1 MRQKEAMTVR
11 LKTLKL
17 RLEEL
22 QQEENRLTEAAAEE
36 ENRQEHIKG
45 MLQQII
51 LSDDELKSF
60 MYEAVSRVDVYPDRD
75 LEITWKHS
83 DLRKGMQK
91 DKCEGN

>member
-1 MRQKEAMTVR
+1 M
-11 LKTLKL
+11 
-17 RLEEL
+17 
-22 QQEENRLTEAAAEE
+22 ENR
-36 ENRQEHIKG
+36 REHIKG

-60 MYEAVSRVDVYPDRD
+60 MYEAFSRVDVYPDRD

-83 DLRKGMQK
+83 DLLKGMQK